1 MTGQDL
7 HAAEFSFL
15 QETIQHITGP
25 AAGREI
31 MEIIIQRNGNMPFLK
46 PFPHFRTVKN
56 IQCRQ
61 HESALPPECGG
72 QFFCS
77 QRITDITLSAAG
89 GQQFASGIRQF
100 FIQRHPSAGTGCG
113 NGGKQSGRTTAD
125 NSNI

>member
-1 MTGQDL
+1 MDIAQFRLVKNT
-7 HAAEFSFL
+7 HTKFVRVFL
-15 QETIQHITGP
+15 NCHFIR
-25 AAGREI
+25 REI